1 MFLDKTTEFS
11 DSQAVTATAVS
22 TNSIDTNPSGTNATQ
37 DIGAGE
43 DTTLVLQ
50 VDTAATAGGA
60 ATVTVTL
67 ESDTAPDL
75 SSGSSTVHVTLGPF
89 SLAQMA
95 AKTTLAKVRLPS
107 GAYKR
112 YLGVRYTVATGP
124 LTAGAFSAFIV
135 KDAQAN
141 AIYKSGFSV
150 S

>member
-1 MFLDKTTEFS
+1 MILDKTNEFS

-22 TNSIDTNPSGTNATQ
+22 TNTIDTNPAFVNSTT

-43 DTTLVLQ
+43 DVTLVLQ
-50 VDTAATAGGA
+50 VDTSATASGA

-67 ESDTAPDL
+67 ESDTATDL

-89 SLAQMA
+89 ALAQMT
-95 AKTTLAKVRLPS
+95 AKATLAKVRLPS
-107 GAYKR
+107 GTYKR

-124 LTAGAFSAFIV
+124 LTAGAFSAFLV

-141 AIYKSGFSV
+141 AIYKSGFTV
-150 S
+150 A